1 MLRWLRISVLP
12 ALHLMDEIFSEKGID
27 FYELLKDI
35 EIAEYSKKQK
45 RLMNNSKHLS
55 KAELAPYLE
64 KFKDGRYG

>member
-1 MLRWLRISVLP
+1 
-12 ALHLMDEIFSEKGID
+12 MDEIFSEKGID

-35 EIAEYSKKQK
+35 EIADYSKKQK
-45 RLMNNSKHLS
+45 RLMNNSKHLT